1 MKLFQGILIALWCS
15 LIWFIQVIDVL
26 NTSGEVICT
35 LIIIAIIILMI
46 EDIIN
51 DRLIQMELYIEQSLN
66 AKIQL
71 KTKLKQV
78 EIQNKNL
85 IRYNDELAREIK
97 RLERVV
103 GSEHKSNV

>member
-1 MKLFQGILIALWCS
+1 MKLFQVILIALWCS

-26 NTSGEVICT
+26 STSGEVICT
-35 LIIIAIIILMI
+35 LIIITIIILMI

-71 KTKLKQV
+71 KTKVKQL

-85 IRYNDELAREIK
+85 IQYNDELAREIK

-103 GSEHKSNV
+103 GE

>member
-103 GSEHKSNV
+103 GNEHKSNV